1 MPTLIVDG
9 PEKASTRTLSK
20 NVPDYG
26 GQVRTASSLP
36 GSPDRRGAVLDPNH
50 SRNSLQIELIC
61 NCFLIKCAT
70 PCPQYAAD
78 LKLPAAS
85 RHEDCR

>member
-50 SRNSLQIELIC
+50 PRNSLTYPP
-61 NCFLIKCAT
+61 NRRRGRV
-70 PCPQYAAD
+70 
-78 LKLPAAS
+78 AS
-85 RHEDCR
+85 SSSVPPRARSTQPT